1 MTDTPTTDAVVT
13 HFDLEEY
20 CLADEMR
27 KLEIELNAAN
37 ERIKLL
43 EAANSDVQ
51 RIANER
57 NEANQHIRELIFAGN
72 ALREWCEV
80 FYDRNSTTTEQARL
94 IKRDIQ
100 QWSQATQ

>member
-1 MTDTPTTDAVVT
+1 MTDTPRTNAVVT

-20 CLADEMR
+20 CLADEAR
-27 KLEIELNAAN
+27 KLERELNDA
-37 ERIKLL
+37 K
-43 EAANSDVQ
+43 
-51 RIANER
+51 
-57 NEANQHIRELIFAGN
+57 QHIRELIFAGN

-80 FYDRNSTTTEQARL
+80 LYDRNLTTTEQARL